1 VTSKGSKYVSYTRL
15 EQTDQ
20 GERWVA
26 CLKGKRFQ
34 PTYKTL
40 DDAVDALL
48 MEETFACN
56 RIIWSIVEDLK
67 AGRLSSMDQVS
78 LRLRRASDEILERA
92 KQVESAEAADLGDGL

>member
-1 VTSKGSKYVSYTRL
+1 M
-15 EQTDQ
+15 
-20 GERWVA
+20 A
-26 CLKGKRFQ
+26 CLKGKRFR

-48 MEETFACN
+48 MEETSRLQPNSLAD
-56 RIIWSIVEDLK
+56 RRGEVE
-67 AGRLSSMDQVS
+67 AGRLSSMEQVT